1 MRSSA
6 RSLFTTIRTE
16 GAILPSELLER
27 IAKGRDFEGLTP
39 DSYHLLAGQKLN
51 EVIERSWKQV
61 LVAWCGFK
69 EAREKSGDLDATGTS
84 LTRERW
90 LYPLFQELGFGRIP
104 AERKAREIDGRE
116 YFISHYYDHVPI
128 HLIGYKIEVDRR
140 TAGIPG
146 AAKTAPHS
154 LVQEFLNRTE
164 EHLWAIVSNGLRLRL
179 LRDNK
184 SLTRQAYVEFDLE
197 AMLESDTFA
206 DFRVLWLLCHQSRFE
221 AEKPTDCWL
230 EKWSK
235 IASEQGVR
243 ALDKL
248 RGGVEEAIRA
258 LGKGFLAHRAN
269 HHLRSKLREGQ
280 LDRQDYYRQLLRV
293 VYRLLFLFVAEDR
306 DLLLLPELQGD
317 EPDEAK
323 RQRRLARA
331 RYQQHFGTQRL
342 RSLSQIIRGT
352 QHPDLWREF
361 QFIMR
366 GLGQKGGIPALAV
379 PALGSYLWSE
389 EACLDL
395 AGMEAIPAADIA
407 NADFLTAVRA
417 LAVIEVESRRT
428 VVNYAHLRS
437 EELGSVYESLLEL
450 HPQLNAE
457 AGTFDLYSAAGNE
470 RKTTGSYYTPDSLVQ
485 CLLDSALEPVMDEKE
500 ALARRVAQKV
510 ASGQFERDHWTP
522 EEIALVVP
530 RGADPQEAL
539 ALRVVELANLSAT
552 DRLRLLAEA
561 ALLGMRVCDPACGS
575 GHFLIAAAHRIARRV
590 ARVRTGDEEPTPEAL
605 QHAMRDVV
613 GRCLYGVD
621 INPMALELAK
631 VALWM
636 EAIEPGKPL
645 GFLDAH
651 FQCGNALLGTTPEL
665 IASGL
670 PDGAFTALTG
680 DDKGFVSALKKR
692 NKQERE
698 GGQLEFLTATGTAIP
713 VEVLEDL
720 AKGAQALFEANA
732 DSLADVQRIAAN
744 YEEFHQSPAFQ
755 RARFVADL
763 WCAAFVWPKVE
774 AKKWKDRVQEAEQN
788 GLPLPGPRDYPEPP
802 THALIQRCAQHP
814 EPWNLLSEAQHDML
828 DRLVGQFLFIQ
839 WHVLFADVF
848 RTMPDGENTQS
859 GFEAMLGNPP
869 WERVKLQEKEF
880 FAQRVPE
887 IANAANAAA
896 RKQAIERLSE
906 SDPGLLS
913 EFAEAQRQSEG
924 ESHLMRSSGVYPLCG
939 RGDINVYTI
948 FAELGRC
955 RLAFRGLMGFVL
967 PSGIATDD
975 TTKFYFQDLINTAS
989 LVSLFDFENKGIFP
1003 AVDSRMKFCLFTCG
1017 SGHGVPAGRKP
1028 GQAAD
1033 FVFYAHEMADI
1044 QDETR
1049 RFTLTGEDIKRLNP
1063 NSETCPILRF
1073 RRDAALLNAIYLR
1086 TPALVTESDTGS
1098 DNWGCR
1104 LLRMFDMTNDGPLM
1118 KTKVD
1123 LEGLGATGK
1132 GRLYFTSQQTWYPV
1146 YEGKMVSMF
1155 DHRDANIKINSANV
1169 LRQQQAEVVTDA
1181 EHLDPEYFARPYL
1194 WGPES
1199 EGRKRTPKDWHREWF
1214 IGFKRV
1220 TAATNERTIIGCILP
1235 WSTISYTLYL
1245 VTTPEH
1251 LQDRVVCLAANL
1263 FSFVADYVIRQKT
1276 SQPSLPIGVVEETA
1290 ILPPSTYTGEA
1301 DELGAGGSGVS
1312 PITKRVLELSYTTWD
1327 LEPFARDCCY
1337 NGPPFIWDE
1346 ERRFWIRA
1354 ELDAAFFHLYL
1365 GTPEEWTRTGSPEL
1379 LESFPTPRHAVD
1391 YIMETFPI
1399 VKRKDEKAHGSYRTK
1414 EAILDIYDAMAEAI
1428 RTGQSYQTVLDPP
1441 PGPPTDAEGNFIPMA
1456 QWDPNNWPKH
1466 IHPPKEMPME
1476 IDVPAVVEEIP
1487 VPGMDFEFDD
1497 GLHIPVGGVEA
1508 FVWAIL
1514 PRLLTF
1520 ESPMPF
1526 GIARDAALLAS
1537 DPIAMKLLLNEN
1549 DTAAVEKL
1557 LPSSGSIDFTGDRHR
1572 VRLAEM
1578 TDALTDSE
1586 VLKVRGTIYET
1597 GDRIQEHLDDHPV
1610 PAFLQG
1616 LLPLAVKAAKRLDEL
1631 RTIYTRERSFSNPQH
1646 QQAQERI
1653 DARVGA
1659 IA

>member
-39 DSYHLLAGQKLN
+39 DSFHLLAGQKLN

-61 LVAWCGFK
+61 LVAWRGFK

-90 LYPLFQELGFGRIP
+90 LYPLFQELGFGRMP

-128 HLIGYKIEVDRR
+128 HLVGYKILIDRR
-140 TAGIPG
+140 TPGIPG

-154 LVQEFLNRTE
+154 LIQEFLNRTE

-197 AMLESDTFA
+197 AMLEGDAFA

-269 HHLRSKLREGQ
+269 HHLRSKLRDGQ
-280 LDRQDYYRQLLRV
+280 LDRQEYYRQLLRV

-317 EPDEAK
+317 EPDDAK

-331 RYQQHFGTQRL
+331 RYQQHYGTQRL
-342 RSLSQIIRGT
+342 RSLSQTLRGT
-352 QHPDLWREF
+352 KHPDLWRGL
-361 QFIMR
+361 QLIMR
-366 GLGQKGGIPALAV
+366 GLGQEGGIPALAV

-389 EACLDL
+389 EACPDL
-395 AGMEAIPAADIA
+395 AGMGATPAADIA
-407 NADFLTAVRA
+407 NADLLTAVRA
-417 LAVIEVESRRT
+417 LAVIEVEGRRT

-457 AGTFDLYSAAGNE
+457 AGTFDLHSAAGNE

-500 ALARRVAQKV
+500 SLAKKAAQKI
-510 ASGQFERDHWTP
+510 ANGQFERDRWTP
-522 EEIALVVP
+522 EEIDLVVP
-530 RGADPQEAL
+530 QGADPQEAL
-539 ALRVVELANLSAT
+539 ALRVVELAELSAT
-552 DRLRLLAEA
+552 DRLHVLAEA

-575 GHFLIAAAHRIARRV
+575 GHFLIAAAHRIARRL

-621 INPMALELAK
+621 INAMALELAK

-651 FQCGNALLGTTPEL
+651 FQCGNALLGTTPDL
-665 IASGL
+665 IAGGL

-680 DDKGFVSALKKR
+680 DDKKFVSALKKR

-698 GGQLEFLTATGTAIP
+698 GAQSEFLTATGTAIP
-713 VEVLEDL
+713 VEVLDEL
-720 AKGAQALFEANA
+720 SREAQALFEANA

-744 YEEFHQSPAFQ
+744 YEVFRQSPAFR

-774 AKKWKDRVQEAEQN
+774 PDEWKDRVREADEK

-802 THALIQRCAQHP
+802 THDLIQRCAQYA
-814 EPWNLLSEAQHDML
+814 EPWKLLSDAQRDML
-828 DRLVGQFLFIQ
+828 DRLAGQFRFIQ

-848 RTMPDGENTQS
+848 RTAAEGEKAQG
-859 GFEAMLGNPP
+859 GFDCMLGNPP

-880 FAQRVPE
+880 FAQRCPSV
-887 IANAANAAA
+887 
-896 RKQAIERLSE
+896 
-906 SDPGLLS
+906 
-913 EFAEAQRQSEG
+913 AEAGSASERERRIADLKRTDVLLFFEFQVAQRVADGASALLRETG
-924 ESHLMRSSGVYPLCG
+924 RYPQTG
-939 RGDINVYTI
+939 RGDVNTYAI
-948 FAELGRC
+948 FAELFC
-955 RLAFRGLMGFVL
+955 ESISAFGCSAIIIQ
-967 PSGIATDD
+967 SGIATDS
-975 TTKFYFQDLINTAS
+975 TYGPFFKNLIS
-989 LVSLFDFENKGIFP
+989 ESRLVSFYDFENKGIF
-1003 AVDSRMKFCLFTCG
+1003 ADVDSRFKIAAM
-1017 SGHGVPAGRKP
+1017 VVAGKSIVAQKP
-1028 GQAAD
+1028 WM
-1033 FVFYAHEMADI
+1033 VFFAHSVE
-1044 QDETR
+1044 ETQEARR
-1049 RFTLTGEDIKRLNP
+1049 RFTLTAADFELLNP
-1063 NSETCPILRF
+1063 ESGTCPIF
-1073 RRDAALLNAIYLR
+1073 RTSADAELNKRLYEKG
-1086 TPALVTESDTGS
+1086 TCFKESV
-1098 DNWGCR
+1098 WR
-1104 LLRMFDMTNDGPLM
+1104 PQFFKKM
-1118 KTKVD
+1118 VD
-1123 LEGLGATGK
+1123 FGIHKDSIHFLSEPDLDVLEGLYEAKFVHLFNHRYATYHAVDTDGRAK
-1132 GRLYFTSQQTWYPV
+1132 GNARELTNH
-1146 YEGKMVSMF
+1146 E
-1155 DHRDANIKINSANV
+1155 R
-1169 LRQQQAEVVTDA
+1169 
-1181 EHLDPEYFARPYL
+1181 LDPLFTVESRAYVTPQFFHDRMSGRDWEKSWLLSFRDKARSTDERTAIFSVRPYRPSSDTL
-1194 WGPES
+1194 PSLFFSSAGHEFTLLP
-1199 EGRKRTPKDWHREWF
+1199 
-1214 IGFKRV
+1214 
-1220 TAATNERTIIGCILP
+1220 GCV
-1235 WSTISYTLYL
+1235 SSYAFDYL
-1245 VTTPEH
+1245 V
-1251 LQDRVVCLAANL
+1251 
-1263 FSFVADYVIRQKT
+1263 RQKVGAINVGAYILE
-1276 SQPSLPIGVVEETA
+1276 QIPIIEPTQLFGISVDR
-1290 ILPPSTYTGEA
+1290 ILRPH
-1301 DELGAGGSGVS
+1301 
-1312 PITKRVLELSYTTWD
+1312 VLELSYTAWD
-1327 LEPFARDCCY
+1327 LEPFARDCGY
-1337 NGPPFIWDE
+1337 DGPPFIWDE
-1346 ERRFWIRA
+1346 ERRFQIRA

-1399 VKRKDEKAHGSYRTK
+1399 VKRKDEKAHGTYRTK
-1414 EAILDIYDAMAEAI
+1414 EAILGIYDQMAESI
-1428 RTGQSYQTVLDPP
+1428 RTGQPYNTALTPP

-1456 QWDPNNWPKH
+1456 QWDVHNWPKH
-1466 IHPPKEMPME
+1466 IHPPKE
-1476 IDVPAVVEEIP
+1476 
-1487 VPGMDFEFDD
+1487 
-1497 GLHIPVGGVEA
+1497 
-1508 FVWAIL
+1508 
-1514 PRLLTF
+1514 
-1520 ESPMPF
+1520 
-1526 GIARDAALLAS
+1526 
-1537 DPIAMKLLLNEN
+1537 
-1549 DTAAVEKL
+1549 
-1557 LPSSGSIDFTGDRHR
+1557 
-1572 VRLAEM
+1572 
-1578 TDALTDSE
+1578 
-1586 VLKVRGTIYET
+1586 
-1597 GDRIQEHLDDHPV
+1597 
-1610 PAFLQG
+1610 
-1616 LLPLAVKAAKRLDEL
+1616 
-1631 RTIYTRERSFSNPQH
+1631 
-1646 QQAQERI
+1646 QQA
-1653 DARVGA
+1653 
-1659 IA
+1659 